1 MIHEVLFWGLYAAS
15 VYMLLSIGLNMIF
28 GVMKIVNFAQ
38 GELMMLGAYF
48 TFSVATS
55 LSINPYLA
63 IPISAAAAAIL
74 GAAIERLCFRPI
86 LGTSKLNEILVGLA
100 LTYVLQNL
108 AITIWG
114 PSLRSMG
121 SPYAFLSIPM
131 GSVNLPFDY
140 SMGLAITAA
149 TLLALFLFLRTKIGL
164 TFRGTSQDGEAAMLM
179 GVRVGR
185 VFAFSFLIGSALAA
199 VAGSLWAISGQMFN
213 PFTGAHLGV
222 RAFVVVI
229 LGGLG
234 SIPGAIAASLI
245 LGMVETS
252 VAFAFGGVW
261 RDAAAFVVLTAVLVL
276 RPMGIFGGRSDYAR

>member
-1 MIHEVLFWGLYAAS
+1 MIHEVLLWGLYAAS

-28 GVMKIVNFAQ
+28 GVMKIVNFAH
-38 GELMMLGAYF
+38 GELMILGAYA
-48 TFSVATS
+48 TFSIATS

-63 IPISAAAAAIL
+63 IPISALLIAIL
-74 GAAIERLCFRPI
+74 GVSLEGLCFRPI

-114 PSLRSMG
+114 PNLRSLG
-121 SPYAFLSIPM
+121 SPYAALSAPIGPAILPLDYLM
-131 GSVNLPFDY
+131 GI
-140 SMGLAITAA
+140 AITAA
-149 TLLALFLFLRTKIGL
+149 SLLALFAFLRTEAGL
-164 TFRGTSQDGEAAMLM
+164 SFRGTSQDSEAAMLM
-179 GVRVGR
+179 GVRIGR
-185 VFAFSFLIGSALAA
+185 VFALSFLIGSALAA

-234 SIPGAIAASLI
+234 SIPGAMIASLI
-245 LGMVETS
+245 LGLVETS

-261 RDAAAFVVLTAVLVL
+261 REAAAFVVLTAVLIL
-276 RPMGIFGGRSDYAR
+276 RPMGVFGGGSRYA